1 MICPRPFLPLTL
13 SFHRV
18 NGLSNGPL
26 AVGTLHHMPI
36 PGPLLPSIISAKM
49 SSTGVSSVIR
59 VARFLSLPDAW
70 GVVRRTNGNR
80 GAQLSSYACSQ
91 VNCFGLQLIRS
102 SGSSFACTMKH
113 WEDVSL
119 AAQGAS
125 RVFPAPH
132 TGFLC
137 CPEQAAWRPFHGGP
151 LCAAGTLACARRVQG
166 NATDRRLGRHAG
178 NFRGL
183 LHACLPGEPVK
194 GEQPWE
200 RSACTQTNGFRPR
213 TICSGGSVFD
223 ESTSYVHGAGAGTS
237 HGLAARAASVESCA
251 RWCLHV
257 ALLV

>member
-137 CPEQAAWRPFHGGP
+137 CPEQAAWRPFHGHEDQQFSRWP
-151 LCAAGTLACARRVQG
+151 SLCRRHVG
-166 NATDRRLGRHAG
+166 
-178 NFRGL
+178 
-183 LHACLPGEPVK
+183 V
-194 GEQPWE
+194 
-200 RSACTQTNGFRPR
+200 R
-213 TICSGGSVFD
+213 TP
-223 ESTSYVHGAGAGTS
+223 GAGKCYRP
-237 HGLAARAASVESCA
+237 AARAACWELPGPSACLLA
-251 RWCLHV
+251 RRARQRRA
-257 ALLV
+257 ALGAFCMHSDQWI